1 LLTGVIIRW
10 ILNKQHIQVIPQSL
24 IVNYMKVHFSAPYPK
39 FGTKNARLTLGY
51 QQSSPYYWWWACLR
65 RNNDYLKCCE
75 KGGKGKLSSL
85 YDDFGDVRDESFHKW
100 WTSDQRGAKLFG
112 EQPLSIQFKEV
123 TSPDQW
129 GENWTQ
135 EKVLVVAFP
144 LAKSKRKLM
153 GHIKWLLD
161 KRHPGRQGRPALA
174 AIESTAKYRLSRN
187 YTIANLQTSIDV
199 YDLWLK
205 SQTASSSDK
214 LTYWQIG
221 VALNLS
227 RTAVLKVNSRISLD
241 RVNARNH
248 LAVVVKRYLNDALA
262 NIDSVVN
269 GVFPAPRRK

>member
-1 LLTGVIIRW
+1 
-10 ILNKQHIQVIPQSL
+10 
-24 IVNYMKVHFSAPYPK
+24 MKVYFSAPYPK
-39 FGTKNARLTLGY
+39 FGTKNARLSVGH
-51 QQSSPYYWWWACLR
+51 QESSPYYWWWAYLR
-65 RNNDYLKCCE
+65 RNTDYLKCCE
-75 KGGKGKLSSL
+75 KGGKGKLSAL

-100 WTSDQRGAKLFG
+100 WTADQRGAKLFG

-123 TSPDQW
+123 TSPEQW

-144 LAKSKRKLM
+144 LAKSKSKLM

-174 AIESTAKYRLSRN
+174 ALESTAKYRLSRN
-187 YTIANLQTSIDV
+187 YTIANLQTSLDV

-205 SQTASSSDK
+205 SQNATASEKMS
-214 LTYWQIG
+214 YWQIG

-227 RTAVLKVNSRISLD
+227 RSAGLKVNSRISLD

-248 LAVVVKRYLNDALA
+248 LAVVVKRYLNDAIG
-262 NIDSVVN
+262 NIESVSN
-269 GVFPAPRRK
+269 GVFPALRNTVSKSSVKKNDT